1 MFYRVAVRCGT
12 NGRRDLGRFVAR
24 SCPDEH
30 VIGVWR
36 CSPRKL
42 TANSDRSARSLIR
55 LAIGGVCALRWNG
68 LSGGMSITTD
78 HDSSVSKAALSDVRR
93 EAEIHGV
100 AGHGISDN
108 K

>member
-1 MFYRVAVRCGT
+1 MGEGT
-12 NGRRDLGRFVAR
+12 LGGFLVR
-24 SCPDEH
+24 SCLAEH
-30 VIGVWR
+30 VVEAWR

-42 TANSDRSARSLIR
+42 TANGDRSARSLIIR
-55 LAIGGVCALRWNG
+55 AIGGVCALRWNG

-78 HDSSVSKAALSDVRR
+78 HDSSVSKAALSDVRH
-93 EAEIHGV
+93 EAGFHGV